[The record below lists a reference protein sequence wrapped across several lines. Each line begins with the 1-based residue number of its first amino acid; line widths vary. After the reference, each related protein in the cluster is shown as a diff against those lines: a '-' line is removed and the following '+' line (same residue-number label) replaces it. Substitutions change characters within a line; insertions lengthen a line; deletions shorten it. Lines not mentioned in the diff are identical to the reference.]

1 MFRER
6 ARDPRFAVNPVEG
19 GGRSSFDGNHTNR
32 MTNWMM
38 PAEAWEEENL
48 DIILDDLTLMLI
60 RGSLSWCVFPLR

>member
-1 MFRER
+1 
-6 ARDPRFAVNPVEG
+6 
-19 GGRSSFDGNHTNR
+19 